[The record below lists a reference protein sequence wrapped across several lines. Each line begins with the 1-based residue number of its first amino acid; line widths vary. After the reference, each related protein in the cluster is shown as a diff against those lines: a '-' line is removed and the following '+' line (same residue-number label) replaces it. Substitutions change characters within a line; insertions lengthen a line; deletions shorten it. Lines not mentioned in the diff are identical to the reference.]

1 VRPAAALPTALLCA
15 PAAIGQLNVSGNVPV
30 STLDTAP
37 ASQSITALNGTA
49 QVALVGQGERRDL
62 VRGVDGHRHSRNL
75 FRRRTTWTATF
86 FKIPASQQSVA
97 TVAANGAY
105 AMVCATGA
113 SHVRVRA
120 SAFTSGTI
128 TVALRAGQA
137 REVPSLYAGS
147 AGSAAPRRR

>member
-1 VRPAAALPTALLCA
+1 M
-15 PAAIGQLNVSGNVPV
+15 
-30 STLDTAP
+30 D
-37 ASQSITALNGTA
+37 
-49 QVALVGQGERRDL
+49 
-62 VRGVDGHRHSRNL
+62 RH
-75 FRRRTTWTATF
+75 F

-147 AGSAAPRRR
+147 AGSAVPPVSALVGGSDGANPRTFATDTSGPSALAR